1 MLYHKRIHDG
11 TSSEREAKHAQENLA
26 GKEALEAHVSR
37 EHLLARVMMT
47 DQRSVYTVKYDT
59 PGNPLVSMN
68 WRSDLLVQ
76 KKLYPE
82 ITAGTVIVDGTD
94 AGAILRENTVQ

>member
-1 MLYHKRIHDG
+1 MILRCCEGNREICHIPRVLYHKRIHDG
-11 TSSEREAKHAQENLA
+11 TSSEREAKHAKQENLA

-59 PGNPLVSMN
+59 PGNPLVS
-68 WRSDLLVQ
+68 
-76 KKLYPE
+76 
-82 ITAGTVIVDGTD
+82 
-94 AGAILRENTVQ
+94 